1 MEHQHPSQSIDVP
14 KSIKSFNSSHFAK
27 LISIIN
33 TEITKFKNQV
43 HLKHDIPLEELN
55 NIHTTDVATIAMK
68 LGIKKRNRRILC
80 SHEQCMGRKG
90 DGNQCTRSR
99 KDVSEYCLSHQKSIP
114 HGRIDDDTYSR
125 KQKGKPGRRPKNDK
139 YVNDPDYLSVTIR
152 NISGQSYL
160 VDVENNVY
168 TYDFEHPKKIGT
180 FSNNQLILD

>member
-1 MEHQHPSQSIDVP
+1 MEHQHSSQSIEIP
-14 KSIKSFNSSHFAK
+14 QSIKSFNSGQFTK
-27 LISIIN
+27 LIGIIN
-33 TEITKFKNQV
+33 AELCKVKNKV
-43 HLKHDIPLEELN
+43 HLKYDIPLEELN
-55 NIHTTDVATIAMK
+55 GIHTIDVATIAMK

-99 KDVSEYCLSHQKSIP
+99 KDGSEYCLSHQKSIP
-114 HGRIDDDTYSR
+114 HGRIDDNNYSK

-160 VDVENNVY
+160 VDVDNNV
-168 TYDFEHPKKIGT
+168 T
-180 FSNNQLILD
+180 FQKDNNQSYMSVMEESS

>member
-1 MEHQHPSQSIDVP
+1 MEHQHSSNSIEVP
-14 KSIKSFNSSHFAK
+14 QSIKSFNSGQFTK
-27 LISIIN
+27 LISII
-33 TEITKFKNQV
+33 TSEVTKFKNQV
-43 HLKHDIPLEELN
+43 SFKYNIPLEELN
-55 NIHTTDVATIAMK
+55 DIQTTDIAIIAMK

-99 KDVSEYCLSHQKSIP
+99 KDGSEYCLSHQKSIP
-114 HGRIDDDTYSR
+114 HGRIDDETYSR

-168 TYDFEHPKKIGT
+168 TYDFDHPKKIG
-180 FSNNQLILD
+180 SLLNNQLVLE